1 MEEAFKILDYD
12 QNGTFEYNDIFEFI
26 KDCVRAQTKNKL
38 LDGAGKKFNV
48 KNQVKN
54 VIGNDIY
61 DRYAPMI
68 DVSIDFIYSEFFQKK
83 IKCFK
88 CL

>member
-1 MEEAFKILDYD
+1 MDQYLDWNNDKNFDYK
-12 QNGTFEYNDIFEFI
+12 DIFDFI
-26 KDCVRAQTKNKL
+26 KDCVRIQTKNKM
-38 LDGAGKKFNV
+38 LDGTGKKTNV
-48 KNQVKN
+48 KNELKN

>member
-1 MEEAFKILDYD
+1 MDQYLDWNNDKNFDYK
-12 QNGTFEYNDIFEFI
+12 DIFDFI
-26 KDCVRAQTKNKL
+26 KDCVRIQTKNKM
-38 LDGAGKKFNV
+38 LDGAGKKTNV
-48 KNQVKN
+48 KNELKN
-54 VIGNDIY
+54 VIGNKTY